1 MTKQVYKRSG
11 TVAKGKRNR
20 VNELQIRQKQVS
32 EFSHGGKWLSGH
44 DTPSVKDLRFR
55 RGLSQ
60 GELAKKLDVTQAH
73 LSHIETFKAKPSP
86 TVLQRIYEVLEVPED
101 KDIRVGDTLRDK
113 PTRKKKIVKNE
124 TMNALLDFELKHGHL
139 VLLTEANFK
148 NLQEEHER
156 SQRVD
161 DRVCMHYV
169 VDRLEECMK
178 EKDYS
183 EMRKAVQSF
192 KEECVYN
199 LGVNTRIKKE
209 KAND

>member
-1 MTKQVYKRSG
+1 MTKQVLKGSG
-11 TVAKGKRNR
+11 KISRVKRNR
-20 VNELQIRQKQVS
+20 VS
-32 EFSHGGKWLSGH
+32 EFASGRKWLSGH
-44 DTPSVKDLRFR
+44 DTPSVKDLRVY
-55 RGLSQ
+55 RGMSQ
-60 GELAKKLDVTQAH
+60 GELARRLDVTQGH
-73 LSHIETFKAKPSP
+73 LSHIETFKVKPSP
-86 TVLQRIYEVLEVPED
+86 TVFQRIYEVLEVPED
-101 KDIRVGDTLRDK
+101 NEIRVGDTMRDTV
-113 PTRKKKIVKNE
+113 TRKKKVVKNE

-161 DRVCMHYV
+161 DRICMHYV
-169 VDRLEECMK
+169 VDRLEDCIK

-209 KAND
+209 AADV

>member
-1 MTKQVYKRSG
+1 MAKQVLKGSG
-11 TVAKGKRNR
+11 TISKGERNR
-20 VNELQIRQKQVS
+20 VS
-32 EFSHGGKWLSGH
+32 EFAHGGKWLSGH
-44 DTPSVKDLRFR
+44 DTPSVKDLRFY
-55 RGLSQ
+55 RGMSQ
-60 GELAKKLDVTQAH
+60 GELARRLDITQGH
-73 LSHIETFKAKPSP
+73 LSHIETFKVKPSP
-86 TVLQRIYEVLEVPED
+86 TVFQRIYEVLEVPED
-101 KDIRVGDTLRDK
+101 NAIRVGDTMRDTA
-113 PTRKKKIVKNE
+113 TRKKKVVKNE

-169 VDRLEECMK
+169 VDRLEDCMK

-209 KAND
+209 KADE